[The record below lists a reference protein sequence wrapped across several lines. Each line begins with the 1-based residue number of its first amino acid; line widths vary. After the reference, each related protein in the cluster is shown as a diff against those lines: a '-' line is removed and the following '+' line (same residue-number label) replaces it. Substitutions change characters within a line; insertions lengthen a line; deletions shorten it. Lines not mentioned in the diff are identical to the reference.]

1 MKRRCRSWKSLI
13 PLVLAVILLGISV
26 NTGILPVL
34 ADPAEENAQN
44 AFAQEIPAALPEEV
58 EGEGEM
64 KGAAKE
70 ALADAGI
77 ASGESLNDVVA
88 ADRCGIVMGTAM
100 AGIDTIAATNKK

>member
-44 AFAQEIPAALPEEV
+44 AFAQEIPAALLLRRKYRPRFP
-58 EGEGEM
+58 
-64 KGAAKE
+64 KRSKE
-70 ALADAGI
+70 K
-77 ASGESLNDVVA
+77 EK
-88 ADRCGIVMGTAM
+88 R
-100 AGIDTIAATNKK
+100 